1 MERINGTGVA
11 LVTPFNADLS
21 VDYVGLEKLLNHQIE
36 GEIAYLVLM
45 GTTGESTMLSKTEK
59 QEVITFCKKI
69 NAGRLPIVLGIG
81 GNNTL
86 ALVDEIKA
94 TDFTGVDAVL
104 SVSPC
109 YNKPTQEGIYQHYKM
124 IAEACPLPII
134 LYNVPGRTGSNMASK
149 TTLRLANDFKNI
161 IAIKEASGDMD
172 QIMKIIKNK
181 PDDFV
186 VLSGD
191 DELTLP
197 MIYLGAEGVIS
208 VIGQSHP
215 KEYSTMV
222 AEARKGKIVNA
233 NALHYNIYDYYGPL
247 YVEGNPAGIKAC
259 LELLDICKAIV
270 RPPLV
275 EVSSIIKNQLQVL
288 LKFDFFLFSQV
299 PFTDRNIHIHIKRK

>member
-1 MERINGTGVA
+1 MEKIKGTGVA
-11 LVTPFNADLS
+11 LITPFNADLS

-36 GEIAYLVLM
+36 GGIDYLVLM
-45 GTTGESTMLSKTEK
+45 GTTGESAVLSKVEK

-81 GNNTL
+81 GNNTF
-86 ALVDEIKA
+86 ALIDEIKTTNFA
-94 TDFTGVDAVL
+94 GVDAVL

-134 LYNVPGRTGSNMASK
+134 LYNVPGRTASNMADE
-149 TTLRLANDFKNI
+149 TTLRLANDFENI

-181 PDDFV
+181 PADFI
-186 VLSGD
+186 VLSGID
-191 DELTLP
+191 DLTLP
-197 MIYLGAEGVIS
+197 MIYMGAEGVIS

-222 AEARKGKIVNA
+222 AEARKGNIANA
-233 NALHYNIYDYYGPL
+233 NALHYSIYDYYGPL
-247 YVEGNPAGIKAC
+247 YREGNPAGVKAC
-259 LELLDICKAIV
+259 LELLGICKAVV

-275 EVSSIIKNQLQVL
+275 GASDIIKNELKSL
-288 LKFDFFLFSQV
+288 L
-299 PFTDRNIHIHIKRK
+299 N

>member
-1 MERINGTGVA
+1 MEKIKGTGVA
-11 LVTPFNADLS
+11 LITPFNTDLS
-21 VDYVGLEKLLNHQIE
+21 IDYVGLEKLLNYQIK
-36 GEIAYLVLM
+36 GGIDYLVLM
-45 GTTGESTMLSKTEK
+45 GTTGESAVLAKIEK

-69 NAGRLPIVLGIG
+69 NAGRLPIILGIG

-94 TDFTGVDAVL
+94 TDFTGIDAVL

-109 YNKPTQEGIYQHYKM
+109 YNKPTQEGIYKHYKM
-124 IAEACPLPII
+124 ITEVCPLPII
-134 LYNVPGRTGSNMASK
+134 LYNVPGRTASNMTNE
-149 TTLRLANDFKNI
+149 TTLRLANDFENI

-181 PDDFV
+181 PADFV

-191 DELTLP
+191 DGLALP
-197 MIYLGAEGVIS
+197 MIYMGAEGVIS

-222 AEARKGKIVNA
+222 AEARKGNITNA
-233 NALHYNIYDYYGPL
+233 NALHYSIYDYYGPL
-247 YVEGNPAGIKAC
+247 YAEGNPAGVKAC
-259 LELLDICKAIV
+259 LELSSICKAVV

-275 EVSSIIKNQLQVL
+275 EASSAIKNQLKVL
-288 LKFDFFLFSQV
+288 LK
-299 PFTDRNIHIHIKRK
+299 